1 MEFKKIFLKR
11 CSKIFMSMCVLS
23 ILTSGGAEAFNST
36 THKYVTET
44 SIKAVSNI
52 NKNIQFN
59 EEECNV
65 IADYSLKPDEDE
77 IEGAYKLHFFNPV
90 NEKNFMGEKKS
101 ASAKCDEHFS
111 EAIKHFKCGNKIMA
125 LQELGR
131 AIHFM
136 EDLNTPVHTGYSKS
150 VDAVLMFPLHIRFE
164 KICDD
169 VCKECK
175 SDIKTEN
182 LKYYEE
188 NDLVDISKNSA
199 STSSDNYWCLTNET
213 GISDKEIAK
222 NAVSNALNNV
232 SGIIHKF
239 YIQIS

>member
-1 MEFKKIFLKR
+1 MKLKKLFLRR
-11 CSKIFMSMCVLS
+11 CSKIFSS
-23 ILTSGGAEAFNST
+23 ICALTLLTFCNAKAFSSA
-36 THKYVTET
+36 THRYVTET
-44 SIKAVSNI
+44 SIKTISNI
-52 NKNIQFN
+52 NQDIRFD
-59 EEECNV
+59 EYERSV
-65 IADYSLKPDEDE
+65 ISDYSLKPDEDE

-101 ASAKCDEHFS
+101 ASSKCDEHFS
-111 EAIKHFKCGNKIMA
+111 EAIKHFKCGDKIMA

-136 EDLNTPVHTGYSKS
+136 EDLNTPVHTGYSKP

-169 VCKECK
+169 ICEECK
-175 SDIKTEN
+175 SDIKSEN

-188 NDLVDISKNSA
+188 NELSDISKNSA
-199 STSSDNYWCLTNET
+199 SVSGDNYWYLTNET
-213 GISDKEIAK
+213 GITDKEVAK

-239 YIQIS
+239 HTSVS